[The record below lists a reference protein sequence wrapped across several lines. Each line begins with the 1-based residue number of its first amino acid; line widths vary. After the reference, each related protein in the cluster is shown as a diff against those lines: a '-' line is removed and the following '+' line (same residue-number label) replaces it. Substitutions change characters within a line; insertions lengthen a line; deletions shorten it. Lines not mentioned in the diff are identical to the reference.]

1 MPRMVDLSADIG
13 ESFGSWRMGE
23 DRAILRSL
31 TSANVAC
38 GFHAGDPR
46 VMSESVLACVDHG
59 VAVGAHPGFADLVG
73 FGRRTI
79 DMSAEEVRTD
89 VLYQIGAL
97 AAFAKA
103 AGTALTH
110 VSPHGRLGNLVVA
123 DEHYARPVAEAV
135 EAYDPRLIV
144 VTYSGALER
153 LARERGL
160 HVGLL
165 GFADRAYEDDG
176 SLVSRKEP
184 GAVLHD
190 PDVITERAVSMVTT
204 GTVTSRTG
212 REVTV
217 EVDSILLHGDN
228 EASVVAARQV
238 RSGLE
243 DAGVLV
249 APLADVLAAKPAAR
263 PG

>member
-1 MPRMVDLSADIG
+1 
-13 ESFGSWRMGE
+13 
-23 DRAILRSL
+23 
-31 TSANVAC
+31 
-38 GFHAGDPR
+38 
-46 VMSESVLACVDHG
+46 
-59 VAVGAHPGFADLVG
+59 
-73 FGRRTI
+73 
-79 DMSAEEVRTD
+79 
-89 VLYQIGAL
+89 
-97 AAFAKA
+97 
-103 AGTALTH
+103 
-110 VSPHGRLGNLVVA
+110 
-123 DEHYARPVAEAV
+123 
-135 EAYDPRLIV
+135 
-144 VTYSGALER
+144 
-153 LARERGL
+153 
-160 HVGLL
+160 VGLL